1 MNRLETILDHAEKAI
16 QIAIKNYKTKDIKM
30 KNSFKMIL
38 TSAILLVSLNS
49 CKKEAFNLTP
59 TNDVTATTVYATP
72 AGYKNSL
79 VKLYA
84 TYALTSPQGA
94 DGSDVGGLNSGFTD
108 FLRLF
113 WMSQELV
120 TDEAI
125 CAWGDVGIP
134 EMDYGLPTPDNQFLR
149 GLYSRSILQITFCNE
164 FLRESTA
171 DKLASRNI
179 TGADASNIT
188 RYRAEA
194 RFLRA
199 FQYWVLLDAFGNPPF
214 ITEDDNIGKVNPKQT
229 QQAAL
234 FSYVE
239 SELKAIEGDLA
250 EPRTNEYGRADKAAD
265 WALLARLYLNAQV
278 YTGTAKYT
286 EAITYSSKVIGAS
299 YALKSNYMD
308 LFKADNDVNN
318 TENILAINYDGING
332 TNNGGTT
339 YIINAAI
346 NADMNPTSYGVPGG
360 GWGGNRTR
368 QNLPN
373 LFPDANGTLD
383 KRGVFFGTKRTV
395 DAVGEFTDG
404 LRVTKFKN
412 ITSAGA
418 PGRTINGTFASVDF
432 PLFRLAEQY
441 LIYGEAVARG
451 GSGGT
456 AALALTYVNA
466 LRTRAYGNA
475 SGNVVASALTTDF
488 YLDER
493 GRELYWEGHRRT
505 DLIRYGKFTGS
516 SYLWAYKGGVQAGA
530 AIPAYRNL
538 YPLPL
543 ADLIAN
549 PGLIQNTGY

>member
-1 MNRLETILDHAEKAI
+1 
-16 QIAIKNYKTKDIKM
+16 M
-30 KNSFKMIL
+30 KNSFKTIL
-38 TSAILLVSLNS
+38 ALGFLAISLNA
-49 CKKEAFNLTP
+49 CKKEDLNLRP
-59 TNDVTATTVYATP
+59 TNDVTAENVYATP

-84 TYALTSPQGA
+84 TYALTSPSGS
-94 DGSDVGGLNSGFTD
+94 DNSDVGGLNAGFAD

-113 WMSQELV
+113 WTSQELV

-134 EMDYGLPTPDNQFLR
+134 ELDYGTPSPDNQFLR

-164 FLRESTA
+164 FLRESTPE
-171 DKLASRNI
+171 KLAGRNI
-179 TGADASNIT
+179 TGADVTAIN

-199 FQYWVLLDAFGNPPF
+199 YQYWVLMDAFGNPPF
-214 ITEDDNIGKVNPKQT
+214 ITEDDAIGKVNPKQI
-229 QQAAL
+229 QRAAL
-234 FSYVE
+234 FTYIE

-250 EPRTNEYGRADKAAD
+250 DARTNEYGRADKGAD

-286 EAITYSSKVIGAS
+286 EAITYSSKVINAGYS
-299 YALKSNYMD
+299 LKANYMN
-308 LFKADNDVNN
+308 LFKADNEVNN
-318 TENILAINYDGING
+318 TENILTINYDGING
-332 TNNGGTT
+332 TNYGGTT
-339 YIINAAI
+339 FLINAAI
-346 NADMNPTSYGVPGG
+346 NGDMNPTTYGVPNG

-368 QNLPN
+368 QNLPA
-373 LFPDANGTLD
+373 LFPDANGNQD
-383 KRGVFFGTKRTV
+383 KRGVFFGTKRNV

-412 ITSAGA
+412 VTSTGA
-418 PGRTINGTFASVDF
+418 MGRSLNGTFSSLDF
-432 PLFRLAEQY
+432 ALFRLAEQY

-451 GSGGT
+451 GSGGSVSQ
-456 AALALTYVNA
+456 ARIYVNL
-466 LRTRAYGNA
+466 LRGRAYGNT
-475 SGNVVASALTTDF
+475 SGDVSEAALTTDF

-493 GRELYWEGHRRT
+493 ARELYWEGHRRT
-505 DLIRYGKFTGS
+505 DLVRYGKFTGS
-516 SYLWAYKGGVQAGA
+516 TYLWPFKGGVQAGA
-530 AIPAYRNL
+530 SLPAYRNL

-549 PGLIQNTGY
+549 PNLVQNTGY

>member
-1 MNRLETILDHAEKAI
+1 MLVSNTEKRNR
-16 QIAIKNYKTKDIKM
+16 KM
-30 KNSFKMIL
+30 KNSFKTIL
-38 TSAILLVSLNS
+38 ALGFLAISLNA
-49 CKKEAFNLTP
+49 CKKEDLNLRP
-59 TNDVTATTVYATP
+59 TNDVTAENVYATP

-84 TYALTSPQGA
+84 TYALTSPSGS
-94 DGSDVGGLNSGFTD
+94 DNSDVGGLNAGFAD

-113 WMSQELV
+113 WTSQELV

-134 EMDYGLPTPDNQFLR
+134 ELDYGTPSPDNQFLR

-164 FLRESTA
+164 FLRESTPE
-171 DKLASRNI
+171 KLASRNI
-179 TGADASNIT
+179 TGADVSAIN

-199 FQYWVLLDAFGNPPF
+199 YQYWVLMDAFGNPPF
-214 ITEDDNIGKVNPKQT
+214 ITEDDAIGKVNPKQI
-229 QQAAL
+229 QRAAL
-234 FSYVE
+234 FTYIE

-250 EPRTNEYGRADKAAD
+250 DARTNEYGRADKGAD

-286 EAITYSSKVIGAS
+286 EAITYSSKVINAGYS
-299 YALKSNYMD
+299 LKANYMN
-308 LFKADNDVNN
+308 LFKADNEVNN
-318 TENILAINYDGING
+318 TENILTINYDGING
-332 TNNGGTT
+332 TNYGGTT
-339 YIINAAI
+339 FLINAAI
-346 NADMNPTSYGVPGG
+346 NGDMNPTTYGVPNG

-368 QNLPN
+368 QNLPA
-373 LFPDANGTLD
+373 LFPDANGSQD
-383 KRGVFFGTKRTV
+383 KRGVFFGTKRNV

-412 ITSAGA
+412 VTSTGA
-418 PGRTINGTFASVDF
+418 MGRSLNGTFSSLDF
-432 PLFRLAEQY
+432 ALFRLAEQY

-451 GSGGT
+451 GSGGSVSQ
-456 AALALTYVNA
+456 ARIYVNL
-466 LRTRAYGNA
+466 LRGRAYGNT
-475 SGNVVASALTTDF
+475 SGDVSEAALTTDF

-493 GRELYWEGHRRT
+493 ARELYWEGHRRT
-505 DLIRYGKFTGS
+505 DLVRYGKFTGS
-516 SYLWAYKGGVQAGA
+516 TYLWPFKGGVQAGA
-530 AIPAYRNL
+530 SLPAYRNL

-549 PGLIQNTGY
+549 PNLVQNTGY

>member
-1 MNRLETILDHAEKAI
+1 MAI
-16 QIAIKNYKTKDIKM
+16 RTYQRKDMKM

-38 TSAILLVSLNS
+38 ASGMLLLSLNS
-49 CKKEAFNLTP
+49 CKKEALNLTP
-59 TNDVTATTVYATP
+59 TNDVTAVDVYATP
-72 AGYKNSL
+72 TGYKNSL

-94 DGSDVGGLNSGFTD
+94 DGSDVGGLNSGFAD

-113 WMSQELV
+113 WMTQELT

-125 CAWGDVGIP
+125 CAWGDVGVP
-134 EMDYGLPTPDNQFLR
+134 ELDYALPTPDNQFLR

-164 FLRESTA
+164 FLRESTPE
-171 DKLASRNI
+171 KLASRNI
-179 TGADASNIT
+179 TGADATAIT

-214 ITEDDNIGKVNPKQT
+214 ITEDDAIGKVNPKQI
-229 QQAAL
+229 QRGAL
-234 FSYVE
+234 FTYVE
-239 SELKAIEGDLA
+239 SELKAIEADLA
-250 EPRTNEYGRADKAAD
+250 EPRSNEYGRADKAAD

-278 YTGTAKYT
+278 YSGTAKYT
-286 EAITYSSKVIGAS
+286 EAITYSSKVIAAGYS
-299 YALKSNYMD
+299 LKANYMD
-308 LFKADNDVNN
+308 LFRADNNVNN
-318 TENILAINYDGING
+318 TENILTINYDGING

-368 QNLPN
+368 PNLPN
-373 LFPDANGTLD
+373 LFPDANGSLD
-383 KRGVFFGTKRTV
+383 KRGVFFGTKKAV

-412 ITSAGA
+412 ITSSGA
-418 PGRTINGTFASVDF
+418 PGRTLNGTFASVDF

-456 AALALTYVNA
+456 AAQALTYVNL
-466 LRTRAYGNA
+466 LRRRAYGNA
-475 SGNVVASALTTDF
+475 SGDLVAAALTTDF

-505 DLIRYGKFTGS
+505 DLIRFDKFAGS
-516 SYLWAYKGGVQAGA
+516 TYIWPYKGGTQAGTA
-530 AIPAYRNL
+530 LPAYRNL

-549 PGLIQNTGY
+549 PNLVQNTGY

>member
-1 MNRLETILDHAEKAI
+1 M
-16 QIAIKNYKTKDIKM
+16 KD
-30 KNSFKMIL
+30 SFKIL
-38 TSAILLVSLNS
+38 VASGLLLVTLNS
-49 CKKEAFNLTP
+49 CKKESFNLTP
-59 TNDVTATTVYATP
+59 TNDVTSATVYATP

-84 TYALTSPQGA
+84 TYALTSPSGS
-94 DGSDVGGLNSGFTD
+94 DNSDVGGLNAGYAD

-113 WMSQELV
+113 WTSQELV

-134 EMDYGLPTPDNQFLR
+134 ELDFGTPTPDNQFLR
-149 GLYSRSILQITFCNE
+149 GLYSRSVLQITFCNE
-164 FLRESTA
+164 FLRESTPE
-171 DKLASRNI
+171 KLASRNI
-179 TGADASNIT
+179 TGADATAIT
-188 RYRAEA
+188 KYRAEA

-214 ITEDDNIGKVNPKQT
+214 VTEDDNIGKVNPKQI
-229 QQAAL
+229 QRPAL
-234 FSYVE
+234 FNYIE
-239 SELKAIEGDLA
+239 SELKAIESDLA
-250 EPRTNEYGRADKAAD
+250 EPIANEYGRADKGAD

-286 EAITYSSKVIGAS
+286 EAITYSSKVINGG
-299 YALKSNYMD
+299 YKLKANYMD

-318 TENILAINYDGING
+318 TENILTINYDGING
-332 TNNGGTT
+332 TNYGGTT
-339 YIINAAI
+339 FLINAGI
-346 NADMNPTSYGVPGG
+346 NADMNPTSFGVPAG

-383 KRGVFFGTKRTV
+383 TRGVFFGAKRNV

-412 ITSAGA
+412 ITSSGA
-418 PGRTINGTFASVDF
+418 PGRSLNGTFSSLDF
-432 PLFRLAEQY
+432 ALFRLAEQY

-456 AALALTYVNA
+456 VAQALTYVNA
-466 LRTRAYGNA
+466 LRFRAYGNT
-475 SGNVVASALTTDF
+475 SGNVSAAALTTDF

-493 GRELYWEGHRRT
+493 GRELYWEAHRRT
-505 DLIRYGKFTGS
+505 DLIRFGKFTGS
-516 SYLWAYKGGVQAGA
+516 SYIWPFKGGTQAGTSL
-530 AIPAYRNL
+530 PAFRNL

-549 PGLIQNTGY
+549 PNLVQNTGY

>member
-1 MNRLETILDHAEKAI
+1 MIIETAQANKQVIRT
-16 QIAIKNYKTKDIKM
+16 YKIRYKKM
-30 KNSFKMIL
+30 KNSFKTIL
-38 TSAILLVSLNS
+38 ASGILLLSLNS

-59 TNDVTATTVYATP
+59 TNDVTATSVYATP

-84 TYALTSPQGA
+84 TFGLTSPQGA
-94 DGSDVGGLNSGFTD
+94 DGSDVGGLNSGFAD

-113 WMSQELV
+113 WMTQELT

-125 CAWGDVGIP
+125 CAWGDVGVP
-134 EMDYGLPTPDNQFLR
+134 ELDYGTPTPDNQFLR

-171 DKLASRNI
+171 EKLASRNI
-179 TGADASNIT
+179 TGADATAIT

-199 FQYWVLLDAFGNPPF
+199 YQYWVLLDAFGNPPF
-214 ITEDDNIGKVNPKQT
+214 VTEDDAIGKVNPKQI
-229 QQAAL
+229 QRAAL
-234 FSYVE
+234 FNYVE

-250 EPRTNEYGRADKAAD
+250 DPRTNEYGRADKGAD
-265 WALLARLYLNAQV
+265 WSLLARLYLNAQV

-286 EAITYSSKVIGAS
+286 EAITYSSKVIAAS
-299 YALKSNYMD
+299 YSLKANYMD
-308 LFKADNDVNN
+308 LFRSDNDVNN
-318 TENILAINYDGING
+318 TENILTINYDGING

-339 YIINAAI
+339 YLINAAI

-368 QNLPN
+368 QNLPA
-373 LFPDANGTLD
+373 LFPDPNGTLD
-383 KRGVFFGTKRTV
+383 KRGAFFGTKSAV

-412 ITSAGA
+412 ITSAGL
-418 PGRTINGTFASVDF
+418 PGRTLNGTFSSLDF
-432 PLFRLAEQY
+432 ALFRLAEQY
-441 LIYGEAVARG
+441 LIYGEAIARG
-451 GSGGT
+451 GSGGD
-456 AALALTYVNA
+456 AAKALTYVNA
-466 LRTRAYGNA
+466 LRQRAYGNA
-475 SGNVVASALTTDF
+475 SGNVSAAALTTDF

-493 GRELYWEGHRRT
+493 ARELYWEGHRRT
-505 DLIRYGKFTGS
+505 DLIRFGKFTGS
-516 SYLWAYKGGVQAGA
+516 TYLWAFKGGVQAGA
-530 AIPAYRNL
+530 SLPAFRNL

-549 PGLIQNTGY
+549 PNLVQNTGY